1 MIARLRGTLLET
13 SYTNCIVD
21 VNGVGYEV
29 AIPLSTFDKLPR
41 PGENVE
47 LHILT
52 QVREDA
58 ITLFGFATPGEKE
71 LFCALV
77 QVSGIGGKLA
87 LNILSGMSVANF
99 CDAVVN
105 RDVKA
110 LSRISGIG
118 KRTAER
124 MIVEL
129 HDKLSAPGFA
139 PAGAAGAEGAKKGN
153 LDSINDAA
161 LALEN
166 LGYKRDAIRRTIQ
179 AITSELPE
187 AEQTTENLI
196 RAALA
201 RMNF

>member
-1 MIARLRGTLLET
+1 MIARLRGTLAES

-21 VNGVGYEV
+21 VGGVGYELS
-29 AIPLSTFDKLPR
+29 IPLSTFDKLPR
-41 PGENVE
+41 PGETVE
-47 LHILT
+47 LQVLT

-58 ITLFGFATPGEKE
+58 ITLFGFASAEEKA
-71 LFCALV
+71 LFRELV
-77 QVSGIGGKLA
+77 QISGIGGKLA

-99 CDAVVN
+99 CDAVAQ

-124 MIVEL
+124 MVVEL
-129 HDKLSAPGFA
+129 YDKLAGPGFTALGGADA
-139 PAGAAGAEGAKKGN
+139 PKGN

-166 LGYKRDAIRRTIQ
+166 LGYKRDAIRRTLQ
-179 AITSELPE
+179 AITAELPE
-187 AEQTTENLI
+187 AEQTTEALI

-201 RMNF
+201 KLNF

>member
-1 MIARLRGTLLET
+1 MIAYLRGTLLES
-13 SYTNCIVD
+13 SYTSCIID
-21 VNGVGYEV
+21 VNGVGYEA

-41 PGENVE
+41 PGEKVE

-58 ITLFGFATPGEKE
+58 ITLFGFATPGEKS
-71 LFCALV
+71 LFNSLV

-129 HDKLSAPGFA
+129 HDKLDTPAFAAAGDGSSAP
-139 PAGAAGAEGAKKGN
+139 KGN

-179 AITSELPE
+179 AITAELPE

>member
-1 MIARLRGTLLET
+1 MIAYLRGTLLDS
-13 SYTNCIVD
+13 SYTECVVD
-21 VNGVGYEV
+21 VGGVGYEV
-29 AIPLSTFDKLPR
+29 SIPLSTFDRLPR
-41 PGENVE
+41 VGEE
-47 LHILT
+47 LALHILT

-58 ITLFGFATPGEKE
+58 ITLFGFATPEEKK
-71 LFCALV
+71 LFSALI
-77 QVSGIGGKLA
+77 QITGIGGKLA

-124 MIVEL
+124 MVLEL
-129 HDKLSAPGFA
+129 HDKLEGFGFA
-139 PAGAAGAEGAKKGN
+139 PGAGELPAGN

-161 LALEN
+161 LALEQ
-166 LGYKRDAIRRTIQ
+166 LGFKKDAIRKTLQ
-179 AITSELPE
+179 ALA
-187 AEQTTENLI
+187 AEMDEKDQTTENLL

-201 RMNF
+201 KLNF

>member
-1 MIARLRGTLLET
+1 MIAHLRGTLLDS
-13 SYTNCIVD
+13 SYTECVVD
-21 VNGVGYEV
+21 VGGVGYEV
-29 AIPLSTFDKLPR
+29 SIPLSTFDRLPR
-41 PGENVE
+41 VGEE
-47 LHILT
+47 LALHILT

-58 ITLFGFATPGEKE
+58 ITLFGFATPEEKK
-71 LFCALV
+71 LFSALI
-77 QVSGIGGKLA
+77 QITGIGGKLA

-124 MIVEL
+124 MVLEL
-129 HDKLSAPGFA
+129 HDKLEGFGFA
-139 PAGAAGAEGAKKGN
+139 PGAGELPAGN

-161 LALEN
+161 LALEQ
-166 LGYKRDAIRRTIQ
+166 LGFKKDAIRKTLQ
-179 AITSELPE
+179 TLA
-187 AEQTTENLI
+187 AEMDEKDQTTENLL

-201 RMNF
+201 KLNF

>member
-1 MIARLRGTLLET
+1 MIARLRGTLLES
-13 SYTNCIVD
+13 SYTGCIVD

-41 PGENVE
+41 PNEKVD

-58 ITLFGFATPGEKE
+58 ITLFGFATPDEKE

-139 PAGAAGAEGAKKGN
+139 PAGAPGAEGGKKGN

>member
-1 MIARLRGTLLET
+1 MIAHLRGTLLDS
-13 SYTNCIVD
+13 SYTECVVD
-21 VNGVGYEV
+21 VGGVGYEV
-29 AIPLSTFDKLPR
+29 AIPLSTFDRLPR
-41 PGENVE
+41 VGEAVE

-58 ITLFGFATPGEKE
+58 ITLFGFFTPEEKK
-71 LFCALV
+71 LFSALI
-77 QVSGIGGKLA
+77 QITGIGGKLA

-124 MIVEL
+124 MVLEL
-129 HDKLSAPGFA
+129 HDKLEGFGFA
-139 PAGAAGAEGAKKGN
+139 PGAGEMPAGN

-161 LALEN
+161 LALEQ
-166 LGYKRDAIRRTIQ
+166 LGFKKDAIRKTLQ
-179 AITSELPE
+179 TLA
-187 AEQTTENLI
+187 AEMDEKDQTTENLL

-201 RMNF
+201 KLNF